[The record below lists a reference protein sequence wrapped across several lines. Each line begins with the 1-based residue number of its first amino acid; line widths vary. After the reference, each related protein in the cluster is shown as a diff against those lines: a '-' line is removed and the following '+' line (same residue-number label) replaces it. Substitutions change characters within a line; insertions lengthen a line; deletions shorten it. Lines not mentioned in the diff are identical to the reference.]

1 MHLADVHVKRRVVT
15 GRPGP
20 PINLPL
26 SPEASC
32 RHARTAGRRST
43 GVASIASCR
52 TKINVAAAAS
62 DHTERRRARWSRA
75 RGPERDAYGGTIWA
89 NVCSADCS
97 GCSVRSAHSRGMQG
111 KATGGA
117 HEPAIWTTGVGDDGP
132 APDAELRT
140 MHAPCGV
147 ATVPLT

>member
-1 MHLADVHVKRRVVT
+1 MHLADVHVKRRVVA

-20 PINLPL
+20 PINLAL

-32 RHARTAGRRST
+32 RHARTAGRKLTSQRP
-43 GVASIASCR
+43 
-52 TKINVAAAAS
+52 
-62 DHTERRRARWSRA
+62 RRITPSVL
-75 RGPERDAYGGTIWA
+75 ERDGAGRVVQSATRTEGRSGAGRTIWA

-97 GCSVRSAHSRGMQG
+97 GCRVRSAHSRGMHG

-132 APDAELRT
+132 AADAHGGKKTIDPGL
-140 MHAPCGV
+140 
-147 ATVPLT
+147 